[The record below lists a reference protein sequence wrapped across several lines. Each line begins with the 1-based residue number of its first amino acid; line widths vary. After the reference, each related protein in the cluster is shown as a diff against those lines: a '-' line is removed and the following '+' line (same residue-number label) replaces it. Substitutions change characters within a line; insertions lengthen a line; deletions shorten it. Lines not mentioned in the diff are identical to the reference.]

1 MKGYYVRRLNY
12 VSYVLSCFR
21 CLVPYV
27 FLCLTC
33 LVPYV
38 LSYLKYLLPYVPHV
52 SRVLCLTCLASC
64 LILCLTCLTYSC
76 TSLILY
82 LACSQVA
89 RTSNST
95 CSCGSCPSLSSGVS
109 SLTCSYTSL
118 HIFGT

>member
-76 TSLILY
+76 TSRILY

-89 RTSNST
+89 RASNST
-95 CSCGSCPSLSSGVS
+95 FLQVFQASHVLIHN
-109 SLTCSYTSL
+109 Y
-118 HIFGT
+118 IFLAPKNYKSRL